1 LIKAKVAAFFA
12 LYERQ
17 ERLAVA
23 ISTAEKALSRG
34 LFLFWSEH
42 VLMFGLLL
50 T

>member
-23 ISTAEKALSRG
+23 ISSKKALSRG